1 MKRGSAGSKNRR
13 NGMATCSGCL
23 RLPGRKHSPGR
34 RDSEASRPR
43 LMIVIAR
50 GHQGPWLTDHAISQS
65 RATVWSSVSW
75 PCPLSIRP
83 THPPHAPAKTLPI
96 VPRGARRKVDDGCR
110 PGAWGMVRLGLRR
123 QQGGWSPGSSA
134 IERGLTRA
142 TVAVPMAIANGH
154 WTIPSRQMQRYPTP
168 KSPAVVGT
176 RTNTRRAAYGRCSC

>member
-1 MKRGSAGSKNRR
+1 MGWRDI
-13 NGMATCSGCL
+13 SGCL
-23 RLPGRKHSPGR
+23 RPQA
-34 RDSEASRPR
+34 ASIPRTEGFGSFQTR

-65 RATVWSSVSW
+65 RATVWSSVSS

-96 VPRGARRKVDDGCR
+96 VPRGARRKVDDGFR
-110 PGAWGMVRLGLRR
+110 PGPGECA
-123 QQGGWSPGSSA
+123 PGSPAPARLVEPGIISDLTWPHQSNC
-134 IERGLTRA
+134 RGSDGPSRY
-142 TVAVPMAIANGH
+142 ANGH
-154 WTIPSRQMQRYPTP
+154 WTIPSRQMQRYPTR